1 MGQHLEL
8 IVPPDWHE
16 EVRRRIDSLQGQEV
30 QVNEINQ
37 NVTKSG
43 ERIWV
48 AWSNRVIKTG
58 EGREKELLCV
68 GNDITEE
75 MRHKKQLED
84 LIGELER
91 AKEEALQSEEQFRTL
106 VEAIPDALIISDQD
120 GRIRL
125 VNAQAEQL
133 FGYRREEIIGQP
145 VELLVPE
152 RLRAEH
158 PALRQRYYRRPL
170 GPRDG
175 RRADTHRGREGRGR
189 IPGGDRPQPAPQPG
203 RGRAIARLQLAAAT
217 SAS

>member
-1 MGQHLEL
+1 M
-8 IVPPDWHE
+8 
-16 EVRRRIDSLQGQEV
+16 RRRIDSLRGEEV

-91 AKEEALQSEEQFRTL
+91 AKEEALRSEEQFRTL

-125 VNAQAEQL
+125 VNAQTERL

-152 RLRAEH
+152 RLRPEH
-158 PALRQRYYRRPL
+158 PALRQRYYRDPSVRAI
-170 GPRDG
+170 G
-175 RRADTHRGREGRGR
+175 RRADPHRGRQGRGR
-189 IPGGDRPQPAPQPG
+189 VPGGDRPQPAPRPG
-203 RGRAIARLQLAAAT
+203 RWRACSSAARCAT